1 MLAPSLKPHLAMLR
15 TEPMAQKAPS
25 APSDEALMERF
36 CSGDAAAFDSLYQR
50 YAGPLRGY
58 LLRMAGSAA
67 AADDL
72 VQLTF
77 VSVVR
82 SRGRFLAG
90 SRVRPWLY
98 AIATNAARDQLRRRR
113 GEELAGPEELRA
125 HDEGV
130 EPTLRD
136 AGLETRVRNA
146 LDQLPAGQREAIL
159 LHRWEGLSFGEIAE
173 AVGISETAAKV
184 RAHRGYERLRELLAD
199 LKEEA

>member
-1 MLAPSLKPHLAMLR
+1 
-15 TEPMAQKAPS
+15 
-25 APSDEALMERF
+25 MERF
-36 CSGDAAAFDSLYQR
+36 CQGDSAAFDSLYQR

-58 LLRMAGSAA
+58 LLRIVAVAA
-67 AADDL
+67 TADDL

-77 VSVVR
+77 ISVVR
-82 SRGRFLAG
+82 SRGRFIAG

-98 AIATNAARDQLRRRR
+98 AIATNAARDQLRRRH
-113 GEELAGPEELRA
+113 GEELAGPEEMRV

-130 EPTLRD
+130 EPAFRD
-136 AGLETRVRNA
+136 SGLEQRIRKA
-146 LDQLPAGQREAIL
+146 LEQLPAGQREAIV